1 MATLAEPAKQ
11 EGLYVRGRQGW
22 KQKEI
27 DSFLVERYL
36 ALLQFLFCYLSP
48 TANSRGKQMGFP
60 WTSKNSRKLGRKELF
75 HSYAHLAKPNQTNQA
90 KKTVPRDSLVKRS
103 QSSGF
108 LSNRP
113 SNSDLLCPAD
123 FQKFGRTWNQFLSPL
138 WPLQSLLF
146 TAGLTPALST

>member
-1 MATLAEPAKQ
+1 MEAERDLFILGGVLLSTFTVPILLPKPNCKLQRWA
-11 EGLYVRGRQGW
+11 RRQKSLPRWG
-22 KQKEI
+22 EDGI
-27 DSFLVERYL
+27 
-36 ALLQFLFCYLSP
+36 LLL
-48 TANSRGKQMGFP
+48 RVK
-60 WTSKNSRKLGRKELF
+60 TSKNSRELGRKELF
-75 HSYAHLAKPNQTNQA
+75 CSYAHLAKPNQTNQA

-113 SNSDLLCPAD
+113 SDSDLLCPAD

-146 TAGLTPALST
+146 TAGLTPALSA